1 MNKMN
6 FRFHKFRVIWLQIAI
21 EILITK
27 NWLLSEIH
35 TTKLLNVFFLS
46 YIFMLLMILLIFVIK
61 KYMNTSKCF

>member
-35 TTKLLNVFFLS
+35 TTKLLNIFFKL
-46 YIFMLLMILLIFVIK
+46 YIYAAHDCINF
-61 KYMNTSKCF
+61 CD